1 MIYNRSNLLRS
12 FSINP
17 SARTSR
23 LVRVGL
29 MAAFAGLLGLSGCQ
43 IFGIL
48 AYKTSQTPEVQ
59 ALYVPAQKP
68 MLVLVEKSDNPGEVP
83 IESERISRHIGAA
96 FQENHV
102 APLVDSSALSE
113 LRSRDPAKYTRL
125 SPAEAGRVVHAPQV
139 LYVNLV
145 DFTVEDALATELAR
159 GRIEARVRVI
169 ASDTGQTIWPL
180 DTTQGYPI
188 AIDTPYGQNGE
199 RQTPQQLRE
208 KMCQD
213 LADKISRLFYKYH
226 ADEVPDDMATP
237 TGQLIR

>member
-1 MIYNRSNLLRS
+1 MTIAS
-12 FSINP
+12 
-17 SARTSR
+17 
-23 LVRVGL
+23 
-29 MAAFAGLLGLSGCQ
+29 LLGLSGCQ
-43 IFGIL
+43 LFSII
-48 AYKTSQTPEVQ
+48 AYKSSHTPEIP
-59 ALYVPAQKP
+59 AMYVPAQKP

-83 IESERISRHIGAA
+83 IELQRIGRQIGAA

-113 LRSRDPAKYTRL
+113 LRSRNPAKYTSM
-125 SPAEAGRVVHAPQV
+125 SPAEAGRIVHAGQV
-139 LYVNLV
+139 LYVNLL

-159 GRIEARVRVI
+159 GRVEARVRVI
-169 ASDTGQTIWPL
+169 ASDTGQTIWPM

-199 RQTPQQLRE
+199 RQTQEQLRE

-213 LADKISRLFYKYH
+213 LADKIGKLFYKYR